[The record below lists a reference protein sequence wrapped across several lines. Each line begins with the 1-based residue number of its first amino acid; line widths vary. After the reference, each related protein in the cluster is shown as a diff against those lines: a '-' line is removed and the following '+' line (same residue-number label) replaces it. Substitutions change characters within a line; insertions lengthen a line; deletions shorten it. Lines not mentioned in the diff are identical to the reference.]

1 MIEHYY
7 DLRFLDFDH
16 VDQFERDKRPHYHLE
31 SGSDIVRWQ
40 VQLETNLNSIYLIV
54 QYIDFLRVFQ
64 A

>member
-16 VDQFERDKRPHYHLE
+16 EDQFETDKRPQYHLE
-31 SGSDIVRWQ
+31 LGSDIVQLQ
-40 VQLETNLNSIYLIV
+40 VQLKTNLNSIYLIV